1 MFRTEYFLNL
11 HEVNEDI
18 ELKFSETFKLMKQ
31 GAKVKLPGWN
41 GYWCWDDEKQTIMI
55 HCRPKDFDKG
65 QGDVLESW
73 IYGLLNETGRKSDI
87 GKGFNETH
95 P

>member
-11 HEVNEDI
+11 HEVKEDI
-18 ELKFSETFKLMKQ
+18 EMKFSEALKLMKQ

-55 HCRPKDFDKG
+55 HCRPKDSDQG
-65 QGDVLESW
+65 Q
-73 IYGLLNETGRKSDI
+73 
-87 GKGFNETH
+87 
-95 P
+95 

>member
-1 MFRTEYFLNL
+1 M
-11 HEVNEDI
+11 
-18 ELKFSETFKLMKQ
+18 KFSEALKLMKQ

-55 HCRPKDFDKG
+55 HCRPKIPIKAR
-65 QGDVLESW
+65 SSSR
-73 IYGLLNETGRKSDI
+73 Y
-87 GKGFNETH
+87 